1 MLKKIRNAYYDVV
14 ANMLLMVVFALIM
27 ILIDEVY
34 WYSLDSDN
42 KCKLVEDFHTKITE
56 ELSIDDTIE
65 LGYYIEHLN
74 KETGR
79 VKYGYYSNKTKGL
92 FINKNLFNMSKYNL
106 VNTLAHETMHYW
118 QYNIASSGDET
129 YAVEMRHNIR
139 DYSSRQV
146 DPDNDYTD
154 YRMNPIE
161 RQARAY
167 AKRFEQRYIVE
178 KYGRLIMLSFQ
189 LYSMT
194 LISIIITKMLYKNLR
209 GIK

>member
-34 WYSLDSDN
+34 WYSLDSDY

-167 AKRFEQRYIVE
+167 AKRFAQRYIVE

>member
-34 WYSLDSDN
+34 WYSLDSDY

-92 FINKNLFNMSKYNL
+92 FINKNLFNMYKYNL